1 MPDPITIDQL
11 SSRLDDALG
20 ELKKVRELRER
31 EEQARLAAKPSP
43 VSVDATVPATAA
55 DPDEKL
61 YEERVREA
69 QARSPAGL
77 PPKDKFS
84 FVRFFRAQMAHN
96 PALAPYEMRC
106 FAASQKKFDSLHEKA
121 IGWASG
127 SSGGYWIGS
136 EFLPEEFVA
145 HFRAALVCAKAGMR
159 ILPCTGAPVQIP
171 MTTASGTVYWLAQN
185 ATITESS
192 PTPGQLSLTP
202 KFAANRVQLSKFLVN
217 TSSGAAEQIVR
228 EDMSQALAVAIDAA
242 VLEGSPTTASPCPTG
257 IENTSSIN
265 NVDIGSNGGALTQ
278 ALLDDMI
285 YELDV
290 DNVPQDGRA
299 FIMHPRTWHNITQ
312 FIKGSTANDFVYAP
326 DGSYT
331 QPNVQGAPA
340 MRIRG
345 IPVFLST
352 NVSIAE
358 TKGTGTALANVYL
371 ARMTDV
377 ILAEWGGVELAATDV
392 GGNAWAQNAVEIRAT
407 YACDVGVRN
416 ANSICLID
424 DSTS

>member
-1 MPDPITIDQL
+1 MSENTTEQL
-11 SSRLDDALG
+11 AGQLKDAVA
-20 ELKKVRELRER
+20 ELSKLRELRER
-31 EEQARLAAKPSP
+31 EEQARLAAMPSP
-43 VSVDATVPATAA
+43 VPVDATVPAAAA
-55 DPDEKL
+55 DADERL
-61 YEERVREA
+61 YEDRIREA
-69 QARSPAGL
+69 QNRSPAGL
-77 PPKDKFS
+77 PPKDQFS
-84 FVRFFRAQMAHN
+84 FVRFFRAQMAHK
-96 PALAPYEMRC
+96 PELAPFEWRCYE
-106 FAASQKKFDSLHEKA
+106 ASQRKFDSLHQKA
-121 IGWASG
+121 VGWASG
-127 SSGGYWIGS
+127 SAGGYWVGS
-136 EFLPEEFVA
+136 EFLPEEFVE
-145 HFRAALVCAKAGMR
+145 HFRSALVCKAAGMR

-171 MTTASGTVYWLAQN
+171 KTTASGTVYWLAQN
-185 ATITESS
+185 ANITESS

-202 KFAANRVQLSKFLVN
+202 KFAAHRVQLSKFLVN

-228 EDMSQALAVAIDAA
+228 EDMSRALAVAIDKA
-242 VLEGSPTTASPCPTG
+242 VLEGKTTTATPSPNGLAETA
-257 IENTSSIN
+257 SIN
-265 NVDIGSNGGALTQ
+265 NVDIGTNGGAITQ

-285 YELDV
+285 YELDL

-312 FIKGSTANDFVYAP
+312 IIRAASTQDFLYVP
-326 DGSYT
+326 EGT
-331 QPNVQGAPA
+331 RVTPNVQGAPLL
-340 MRIRG
+340 MIRG

-358 TKGTGTALANVYL
+358 TKGSGSALANIFL

-416 ANSICLID
+416 PNSVCLID